1 MLQGIQYLY
10 VLIIGIV
17 SGFVGGSLGTSG
29 SNVIIPGL
37 LLSKVATDYKTAA
50 GTTLLAILPPLSI
63 GAVYTYWK
71 AGKVQV
77 DSAIIIVISYFIFAT
92 MAAKYAVKYISN
104 KYLILIYA
112 IYLLIICI
120 YFFYKFFTYSA
131 SSIEHTFH

>member
-1 MLQGIQYLY
+1 MLDGIQYVY
-10 VLIIGIV
+10 VLIIGII
-17 SGFVGGSLGTSG
+17 SGIVGGSLGTSG

-37 LLSKVATDYKTAA
+37 LLSGVTENYKTAA

-71 AGKVQV
+71 SGNVQV

-92 MAAKYAVKYISN
+92 MAANYAVKYLSN
-104 KYLILIYA
+104 KTLILFYA

-120 YFFYKFFTYSA
+120 YFFYKYFTYS
-131 SSIEHTFH
+131 STKENFN